1 MGVLRE
7 EEELQDAVNELKI
20 KLLSKIFID
29 HEQKEIEI
37 EALESWKFGI
47 EQVLNVEQAAAREKK
62 EFLTEYGVRTT
73 WSLLDDKESKDN
85 RIYKLE
91 LLAIQDKNRQTVPQV
106 RVAELESARNLHWQK
121 FLENLNRIE
130 NRMPS

>member
-62 EFLTEYGVRTT
+62 EFLTEYGVRT
-73 WSLLDDKESKDN
+73 
-85 RIYKLE
+85 
-91 LLAIQDKNRQTVPQV
+91 
-106 RVAELESARNLHWQK
+106 RVAGKSRGFFTMCNLHV
-121 FLENLNRIE
+121 
-130 NRMPS
+130 